1 MHLILLM
8 QAYACEVESQTG
20 NEFVCGNADYD
31 GEIAAG
37 DSFKVDFQGSGNPTG
52 GTFTIDSESEHRLHK
67 HTSSS

>member
-1 MHLILLM
+1 
-8 QAYACEVESQTG
+8 
-20 NEFVCGNADYD
+20 VCGNADYD

-52 GTFTIDSESEHRLHK
+52 GTFTIDSESEHWLHK